1 MKFSLLI
8 KGRFVPLVAIALVY
22 VLAMGMLAWPF
33 SPTHS
38 SLREP
43 IGRGLQASSALEQD
57 MLRQPSPQGAFTA
70 LTARAG
76 EALHISWNTH
86 TGIPDFLS
94 GITADARLP
103 YTPTAAEIG
112 KPLAIARGFLDENRA
127 LYGLRSVDEDLR
139 LLRQEPDLQ
148 LAFSHFRFSQ
158 IYSGLP
164 VFGREIVV
172 HLDAD
177 DRVVAVNGQF
187 QPQLALETTP
197 TLSRARAEEL
207 ALRDLLANQLEPF
220 EQTTVAH
227 QLQPAA
233 TELIVYIHHDGAA
246 YLAWKVSIIT
256 EAPLGRWT
264 FFVHARREAVIHS
277 IDSVMPVMRRITY
290 SADNTTRIPGRK
302 LIDEGERSRDP
313 VAQAAHD
320 GAGIVYNFYFENFQ
334 RNAIDGQGSPLVS
347 TVHYGSSPE
356 DSENAA
362 WIGDLQQMIYGDG
375 GQIFRP
381 LPYGLDVVGHEFT
394 HGVIDSSSRLIYEL
408 QPGALNESYADVFG
422 ALIDEG
428 NWEIGETVIK
438 SPPYPRP
445 YLRSLRD
452 PNAGGA
458 YDPFNPLGG
467 IGQPASMSEF
477 ANLPASRRADNGG
490 VHINSGIPNRAA
502 YLVAQVI
509 GNDRTAQIYYRA
521 LTQYLTPTS
530 SFLDSLNASVRAAQ
544 DLYGDGEAG
553 SVREAFGQV
562 GIVTDS
568 VPDTPALPDQ
578 STLPDSGQG
587 GQVPAPALPA
597 GCSDIVLNGGFEN
610 NDAWVQVVRGDTALI
625 DTQLPYTGRR
635 SAWLGGTDQEAVQLL
650 YQDVSIPANATRVTV
665 DYWRLIHYE
674 TSGVLGIFA
683 SEARFSTAIANTNGD
698 VLAELE
704 SFESSQG
711 DDNWRQAQVDISRFA
726 GKTVRLAFVSEN
738 PPGNV
743 SSYFVDDVRMIA
755 CTTGDSPSAPP
766 TANNDL
772 VFVQGAITDV
782 NTRRGIPGAQ
792 IFIMQ
797 PGVSASQAAA
807 DDNLTANEVL
817 TVGTADRQG
826 LFQTERPVPRG
837 QSYGVIVFA
846 RGYRPIVADG
856 EMNVPANASNPYRV
870 DAQLRRGGDCKLYRT
885 RTHYALAIEGAEQ
898 NDTYQS
904 RCSLLYLRRPVGAA
918 VPTDRRTTILGAP
931 LRCGQSLA
939 RQLLAREPVPDRRY
953 GAVQRVAR
961 AARPAVTAG

>member
-1 MKFSLLI
+1 MKFSPPI
-8 KGRFVPLVAIALVY
+8 RGRFVPLLAIALVY
-22 VLAMGMLAWPF
+22 ILAMGALAWP
-33 SPTHS
+33 SMS
-38 SLREP
+38 SRSVVRESMGRTLRASSTP
-43 IGRGLQASSALEQD
+43 ADAVISQASPQRAFAAL
-57 MLRQPSPQGAFTA
+57 ST
-70 LTARAG
+70 RA
-76 EALHISWNTH
+76 ETELHVSWNAR

-94 GITADARLP
+94 GITAESRLP
-103 YTPTAAEIG
+103 YTPTAAELG

-127 LYGLRSVDEDLR
+127 LYGLRTVDEDLR

-148 LAFSHFRFSQ
+148 LNFKHFRFSQ
-158 IYSGLP
+158 VYHGLP
-164 VFGREIVV
+164 VFGRELVV
-172 HLDAD
+172 HLDPND
-177 DRVVAVNGQF
+177 QIVAVNGQF
-187 QPQLALETTP
+187 QPQLVLETTP
-197 TLSRARAEEL
+197 SLSKERAEEL
-207 ALRDLLANQLEPF
+207 ALADLLTKQLEPL
-220 EQTTVAH
+220 EQATVHH
-227 QLQPAA
+227 QMQPAE
-233 TELIVYIHHDGAA
+233 TQLVVYIHHDGVPH
-246 YLAWKVSIIT
+246 LAWQVAIIT

-264 FFVHARREAVIHS
+264 FFVNARREVVIHS
-277 IDSVMPVMRRITY
+277 IDSVMPLMRRITY

-320 GAGIVYNFYFENFQ
+320 GAGVVYNFFFENFQ
-334 RNAIDGQGSPLVS
+334 RDSIDGQGSPLVS
-347 TVHYGSSPE
+347 TVHYGRSPE

-375 GQIFRP
+375 GQIFKP

-467 IGQPASMSEF
+467 IGQPASMDEF

-502 YLVAQVI
+502 YLMAQAI

-530 SFLDSLNASVRAAQ
+530 SFLDALNASVRAAQ

-553 SVREAFGQV
+553 TVRDSFSQV

-578 STLPDSGQG
+578 STLPDGGPG
-587 GQVPAPALPA
+587 GQNPAPALPA
-597 GCSDIVLNGGFEN
+597 GCSDLIINGGFET
-610 NDAWVQVVRGDTALI
+610 NDAWVQVVRGDSALI
-625 DTQLPYTGRR
+625 DTQLPYSGRR

-650 YQDVSIPANATRVTV
+650 YQDVTIPANATQVTV

-683 SEARFSTAIANTNGD
+683 SEARFSTAIANTRGD
-698 VLAELE
+698 VLTELE
-704 SFESSQG
+704 AFESSQG
-711 DDNWRQAQVDISRFA
+711 DDNWRQAQVDISRYA
-726 GKTVRLAFVSEN
+726 GQSIRLAFVSEN

-743 SSYFVDDVRMIA
+743 SSYFIDDVRMIA
-755 CTTGDSPSAPP
+755 CTTGDGPAAPP
-766 TANNDL
+766 TNNNDL

-782 NTRRGIPGAQ
+782 NTGRGIEGAQ
-792 IFIMQ
+792 IFIIR
-797 PGVSASQAAA
+797 PGISASQAAA
-807 DDNLTANEVL
+807 DDNLTADEVL

-826 LFQTERPVPRG
+826 LLQSEQPIPRG

-870 DAQLRRGGDCKLYRT
+870 DAQLRR
-885 RTHYALAIEGAEQ
+885 
-898 NDTYQS
+898 
-904 RCSLLYLRRPVGAA
+904 
-918 VPTDRRTTILGAP
+918 
-931 LRCGQSLA
+931 
-939 RQLLAREPVPDRRY
+939 
-953 GAVQRVAR
+953 
-961 AARPAVTAG
+961 

>member
-1 MKFSLLI
+1 MKFSLPI
-8 KGRFVPLVAIALVY
+8 KGRFVPLIAIALVY
-22 VLAMGMLAWPF
+22 VLAMGTLAWPG
-33 SPTHS
+33 STPRS
-38 SLREP
+38 ALREP
-43 IGRGLQASSALEQD
+43 IGVGPQTHTPATPPALTY
-57 MLRQPSPQGAFTA
+57 PSPLNAFAA
-70 LTARAG
+70 LSARAD
-76 EALHISWNTH
+76 ETLHVSWNAR

-94 GITADARLP
+94 GVSADSRLP

-112 KPLAIARGFLDENRA
+112 KPLAIARGFLDQNRA

-148 LAFSHFRFSQ
+148 LNFSHFRFSQ
-158 IYSGLP
+158 VYAGLP
-164 VFGREIVV
+164 VFGRELVV
-172 HLDAD
+172 HLDPD
-177 DRVVAVNGQF
+177 DHIVAVNGQF
-187 QPQLALETTP
+187 QPGLAIETTP
-197 TLSRARAEEL
+197 TLSRGRAEEL
-207 ALRDLLANQLEPF
+207 ALADLLVQQLDPF
-220 EQTTVAH
+220 EQATVQH
-227 QLQPAA
+227 QLQPEQ
-233 TELIVYIHHDGAA
+233 TTLVVYVHHDGVA
-246 YLAWKVSIIT
+246 YLAWQVTIIT

-264 FFVHARREAVIHS
+264 FFVNARREAVIHS
-277 IDSVMPVMRRITY
+277 IDSVMPLMRRITY

-320 GAGIVYNFYFENFQ
+320 GAGAVYNYYFENFQ
-334 RNAIDGQGSPLVS
+334 RDSIDGQGAPLVS
-347 TVHYGSSPE
+347 TVHYGRDPQ
-356 DSENAA
+356 DAENAA

-375 GQIFRP
+375 GQIFKP

-394 HGVIDSSSRLIYEL
+394 HGVIDSTSRLIYEL

-452 PNAGGA
+452 PNADGA

-467 IGQPASMSEF
+467 VGQPASMDEF

-490 VHINSGIPNRAA
+490 VHINSGIPNHAA
-502 YLVAQVI
+502 YLLAQVI
-509 GNDRTAQIYYRA
+509 GNERTGQIYYRA

-530 SFLDSLNASVRAAQ
+530 NFLDALNASVRAAQ
-544 DLYGDGEAG
+544 DLYGDGEAA
-553 SVREAFGQV
+553 SVRDGFRRV

-587 GQVPAPALPA
+587 GQNPAPALPA
-597 GCSDIVLNGGFEN
+597 GCSDLIVNGGFEDN
-610 NDAWVQVVRGDTALI
+610 AAWVEVVRGDTALI
-625 DTQLPYTGRR
+625 DTQLPYSGRR

-650 YQDVSIPANATRVTV
+650 YQDVTIPANATQVTV

-683 SEARFSTAIANTNGD
+683 SEALFTTALANTNGD

-704 SFESSQG
+704 AFESSQG
-711 DDNWRQAQVDISRFA
+711 DDTWRQAQVDVSRFA
-726 GKTVRLAFVSEN
+726 GKTIRLAFVSEN

-743 SSYFVDDVRMIA
+743 SSYFIDDVRMIA
-755 CTTGDSPSAPP
+755 CTSGDGPAAPP
-766 TANNDL
+766 TSNNDL

-782 NTRRGIPGAQ
+782 NTGRGIDGAQ
-792 IFIMQ
+792 IFIIR
-797 PGVSASQAAA
+797 PGISASQAAA
-807 DDNLTANEVL
+807 DDNLTADEVL
-817 TVGTADRQG
+817 TVGIADRQG
-826 LFQTERPVPRG
+826 LFQTEQPIARG

-846 RGYRPIVADG
+846 RGYRPIIADG

-870 DAQLRRGGDCKLYRT
+870 DAQLRR
-885 RTHYALAIEGAEQ
+885 
-898 NDTYQS
+898 
-904 RCSLLYLRRPVGAA
+904 
-918 VPTDRRTTILGAP
+918 
-931 LRCGQSLA
+931 
-939 RQLLAREPVPDRRY
+939 
-953 GAVQRVAR
+953 
-961 AARPAVTAG
+961 